1 MKFLLIFS
9 IITNILADGIL
20 VVKDKNGSIIETS
33 TIISSARI
41 KKERAEKE
49 AQLKAQKE
57 KEEKERQKQLSIKA
71 QREQSEKAAKMV
83 QESLLK
89 GFGQATKIFDYIDT
103 NKSGIP
109 NLLKPKN
116 IIKNS
121 K

>member
-57 KEEKERQKQLSIKA
+57 KEEKERKNREWQENQKRLAK
-71 QREQSEKAAKMV
+71 EQDKKINEYMN
-83 QESLLK
+83 
-89 GFGQATKIFDYIDT
+89 KIFNQVKEQHKRILGTKEEDYQMIE
-103 NKSGIP
+103 
-109 NLLKPKN
+109 NLLNKKN
-116 IIKNS
+116 K
-121 K
+121 